1 MLQHRVLEGSHGGQ
15 VPIGFP
21 RGLPDR
27 FASLGQAVTTPALSR
42 PTDGNVDVLVVARG
56 DPVRN
61 AYLPQKSG
69 SKALTQKRAL

>member
-27 FASLGQAVTTPALSR
+27 FAPLGQSVTTPALSR
-42 PTDGNVDVLVVARG
+42 PTDGNVDVLVETRG

>member
-1 MLQHRVLEGSHGGQ
+1 MNDSRAQRGRCSSTAFSKAVTAGQ

-61 AYLPQKSG
+61 A
-69 SKALTQKRAL
+69 